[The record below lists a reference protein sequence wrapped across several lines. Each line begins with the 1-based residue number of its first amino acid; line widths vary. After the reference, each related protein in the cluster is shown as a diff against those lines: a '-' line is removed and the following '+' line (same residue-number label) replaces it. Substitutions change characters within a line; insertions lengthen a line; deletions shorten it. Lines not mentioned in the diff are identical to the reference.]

1 MKMKTK
7 IKRNIGDK
15 RQEAVLSQ
23 PQAQPQAQP
32 QTQ

>member
-32 QTQ
+32 QPQ

>member
-15 RQEAVLSQ
+15 RQEAVLSLPQ
-23 PQAQPQAQP
+23 AQAQPQAQ
-32 QTQ
+32 

>member
-15 RQEAVLSQ
+15 RQEAVLSRPQ
-23 PQAQPQAQP
+23 PWAQPQPQP
-32 QTQ
+32 K